1 MAFFFSVG
9 VIFFEIRSGAAPA
22 VVDFTDSCFGS
33 LAADFSG
40 KVDFVVRWADAWGD
54 LHDEVL
60 RIGSGGRAD
69 GSDGFWNDAKLCSL
83 APRVCESDAT
93 PVTVGDIDGGAV
105 RHIDAKAEVALRG
118 DESIAIGNRKG
129 VGAGNAHNIGT
140 VNLAGLRKGHP
151 GKPCFTQGLAL
162 NAGETLQRGFAVGF
176 HIQPRHTLQKN
187 RPNRRESI

>member
-60 RIGSGGRAD
+60 RVASGGRAD
-69 GSDGFWNDAKLCSL
+69 GGDGFWNDAELRSL

-93 PVTVGDIDGGAV
+93 PVTIGDIDGGAV

-118 DESIAIGNRKG
+118 YESIAVGNGKG
-129 VGAGNAHNIGT
+129 IGAGNAHDIRA
-140 VNLAGLRKGHP
+140 VDLAGLRKTH
-151 GKPCFTQGLAL
+151 
-162 NAGETLQRGFAVGF
+162 V
-176 HIQPRHTLQKN
+176 
-187 RPNRRESI
+187 